1 MIQFL
6 LDRMARM
13 GRSIEDGCY
22 NLLTYQSTQVLD
34 ILLEK
39 KVYRAHKSITFA
51 NEYQALI
58 DLLHLKCEC
67 PVFACVR
74 GRPQCADGR
83 VSSSVLLTL
92 RVPQEFVKLTE
103 FSAWADL
110 LYVMKSAN
118 IVYSTLAELQLSSD
132 VDTRQIHRA
141 LHSLKEQRPL
151 DQYEKP
157 QAVLEEIRPEW
168 LVSYK
173 KLLKG

>member
-1 MIQFL
+1 M
-6 LDRMARM
+6 
-13 GRSIEDGCY
+13 
-22 NLLTYQSTQVLD
+22 
-34 ILLEK
+34 
-39 KVYRAHKSITFA
+39 
-51 NEYQALI
+51 
-58 DLLHLKCEC
+58 
-67 PVFACVR
+67 
-74 GRPQCADGR
+74 
-83 VSSSVLLTL
+83 
-92 RVPQEFVKLTE
+92 KLTE

-151 DQYEKP
+151 DRYEKP
-157 QAVLEEIRPEW
+157 QAVLEKIRPEW

>member
-39 KVYRAHKSITFA
+39 NVYRAHKSITFA

-58 DLLHLKCEC
+58 DLLHLQCEC